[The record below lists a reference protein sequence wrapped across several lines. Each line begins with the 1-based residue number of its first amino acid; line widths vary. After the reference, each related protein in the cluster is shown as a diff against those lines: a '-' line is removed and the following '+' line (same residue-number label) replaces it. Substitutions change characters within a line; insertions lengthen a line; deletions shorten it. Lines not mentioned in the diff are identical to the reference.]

1 MRRYRILLLTHE
13 QNIPPDNID
22 GLSEKEIEPFVT
34 EFNVYETLC
43 NLGHHVRVIGWVTDC
58 RICARQYGNGDRTP
72 YSICSRN
79 FPVSRLTTST
89 SWRIS
94 K

>member
-13 QNIPPDNID
+13 QNIPPDTID

-43 NLGHHVRVIGWVTDC
+43 NLGHHVRVIGV
-58 RICARQYGNGDRTP
+58 GDRLSDP
-72 YSICSRN
+72 
-79 FPVSRLTTST
+79 TTST
-89 SWRIS
+89 SWRTS